1 MTGTDL
7 IAIVILCTILIA
19 VIVYLMH
26 WLYRHSSKDQ
36 SFVRTGSGGEKIVMG
51 GGALVIPIIHDI
63 TVVNMNAIPIEIR
76 QQGEQALITKNKM
89 RVDIITE
96 FFVRVAPSEEAV
108 STAARTLGARTQD
121 SMALK
126 EVIQG
131 RLIDALAAITAS
143 LTIEDIHSNRGEF
156 IRRVSELVKD
166 VLSTNGLE
174 LEAASLTSL
183 NQADLNFF
191 NPNNHFDAE
200 GLTLIVRETEE
211 NRKLRNEI
219 ENETRVKI
227 KYRDFEAENRII
239 EIDRDLEFVRI
250 DQARDIENKKSKQ
263 AAEIEA
269 EQSNSQIE
277 ISKAKSKA
285 VEEALLVEITR
296 ERSIDEEK
304 INSESKIK
312 SLEIERRRDTTLIDI
327 ESDTKLEKERLHTRQ
342 QIEEERVLREKEIK
356 KAEIEARL
364 HITNFET
371 QSDGEIE
378 TVRLEKR
385 QKVENSRITA
395 DKSIELAG
403 MKSER
408 EVKVSF
414 EAAQSEA
421 ERAVL
426 SKKLEVEKQRLAVE
440 EEVQA
445 RDIERQHK
453 IKIAETASFRETED
467 ARLVANREIEELRV
481 SASRYIERFE
491 IEQQTEIEVADK
503 QRLIAVVNKAIDE
516 ALARTKQAEA
526 LEVLAASEEKIDTAR
541 AEEQANRAKRVET
554 IEAESRAER
563 ETIRVVKYAE
573 AEKIASEQRAEAQ
586 IADSKAAEFRYVVD
600 STGNQKLNEAENV
613 RSDESRR
620 SALLEGVVKRL
631 PEIIRE
637 QVKPMENIESIK
649 IMHVDGLP
657 GLNSPSEFGGS
668 GDANASSS
676 GGGGSVPDQV
686 VSSAMKYR
694 TQVAFVDGLMEELG
708 LPLKNLG
715 AAGGMQFRNFPS
727 SGKSGPEGK

>member
-1 MTGTDL
+1 MTGTDI
-7 IAIVILCTILIA
+7 IAIVILVTILIA

-51 GGALVIPIIHDI
+51 GGALVIPIVHDI

-76 QQGEQALITKNKM
+76 QQGEQSLITRNKM
-89 RVDIITE
+89 RIDIITE
-96 FFVRVAPSEEAV
+96 FFVRVAPSEEGV
-108 STAARTLGARTQD
+108 SIAARTLGARTQD
-121 SMALK
+121 PMALK

-131 RLIDALAAITAS
+131 RLIDALSAVTAT
-143 LTIEDIHSNRGEF
+143 LTMEDIHADRGDF
-156 IRRVSELVKD
+156 IQRVSELVKN

-183 NQADLNFF
+183 NQADLSFF
-191 NPNNHFDAE
+191 NPDNHFDAE

-227 KYRDFEAENRII
+227 KHRDFEAENRVI

-250 DQARDIENKKSKQ
+250 DQARDIENKKFKQ

-277 ISKAKSKA
+277 ISRARSKA
-285 VEEALLVEITR
+285 AEEAAIVEITR
-296 ERSIDEEK
+296 ERSIDREK
-304 INSESKIK
+304 INSESEVK
-312 SLEIERRRDTTLIDI
+312 SLEIERQRDTTLTDI
-327 ESDTKLEKERLHTRQ
+327 ASNTTLEKERLHTRQ
-342 QIEEERVLREKEIK
+342 QIEAERVLREKEIK
-356 KAEIEARL
+356 EAEIEARL
-364 HITNFET
+364 RVTNFEI

-385 QKVENSRITA
+385 QQVENSRITA

-403 MKSER
+403 VKSDSEIRVSHEVAKSES
-408 EVKVSF
+408 EK
-414 EAAQSEA
+414 AA
-421 ERAVL
+421 L
-426 SKKLEVEKQRLAVE
+426 SKKLVVEKQRLAVE

-481 SASRYIERFE
+481 SAVRYIERFE
-491 IEQQTEIEVADK
+491 IEQRMEIEVTDK
-503 QRLIAVVNKAIDE
+503 QRLITVVNKAIDE
-516 ALARTKQAEA
+516 AVVRTKQAEA
-526 LEVLAASEEKIDTAR
+526 LEVLAATEEKVNTAR
-541 AEEQANRAKRVET
+541 AEEQANRAKT
-554 IEAESRAER
+554 IENIEAQSRAER
-563 ETIRVVKYAE
+563 ESIRMVKHAE

-586 IADSKAAEFRYVVD
+586 IADSKAAEFRYSVD
-600 STGNQKLNEAENV
+600 SVGNQKLNEAENA

-620 SALLEGVVKRL
+620 SAILEGVVKRL

-657 GLNSPSEFGGS
+657 GLNSPSETGGQ
-668 GDANASSS
+668 GEPNASSS

-686 VSSAMKYR
+686 VNSAMKYR

-727 SGKSGPEGK
+727 ADKSSKDVK

>member
-1 MTGTDL
+1 MTGTDI
-7 IAIVILCTILIA
+7 IAIVILVTILIA
-19 VIVYLMH
+19 VIVYLTH

-76 QQGEQALITKNKM
+76 QQGEQSLITRNKM
-89 RVDIITE
+89 RIDIITE
-96 FFVRVAPSEEAV
+96 FFVRVTPSEEGV
-108 STAARTLGARTQD
+108 SIAARTLGARTRD
-121 SMALK
+121 PMALK

-131 RLIDALAAITAS
+131 RLIDALSSVTAT
-143 LTIEDIHSNRGEF
+143 LTMEDIHADRGDF
-156 IRRVSELVKD
+156 IRRVSELVKS

-183 NQADLNFF
+183 NQADLSFF
-191 NPNNHFDAE
+191 NPDNHFDAE
-200 GLTLIVRETEE
+200 GLTLIIRETEE

-219 ENETRVKI
+219 ENDTRVKI
-227 KYRDFEAENRII
+227 KHRDFEAENRVI

-250 DQARDIENKKSKQ
+250 DQARDIENKKCKQ

-277 ISKAKSKA
+277 ISKARSKA
-285 VEEALLVEITR
+285 VEEAALVEITR
-296 ERSIDEEK
+296 ERCIDQEK
-304 INSESKIK
+304 INSESEIK
-312 SLEIERRRDTTLIDI
+312 SLEIERRRDTTLTDI
-327 ESDTKLEKERLHTRQ
+327 ASTTKLEKERLHTRQ
-342 QIEEERVLREKEIK
+342 QIEAERVLREKEIK
-356 KAEIEARL
+356 EAEIEARL
-364 HITNFET
+364 QVTNFET

-378 TVRLEKR
+378 TARLEKR
-385 QKVENSRITA
+385 QQVESSRIST
-395 DKSIELAG
+395 DKSIEIAG
-403 MKSER
+403 VKSES
-408 EVKVSF
+408 EIKVLH
-414 EAAQSEA
+414 EAAQSES
-421 ERAVL
+421 ERAAL
-426 SKKLEVEKQRLAVE
+426 SKKLQIEKQRLAVE

-453 IKIAETASFRETED
+453 IKIAETASYRETED

-481 SASRYIERFE
+481 SAVRYIERFE
-491 IEQQTEIEVADK
+491 IEQQMEIEVTDK
-503 QRLIAVVNKAIDE
+503 QRLITVVNKAIDE
-516 ALARTKQAEA
+516 AVVRTRQAEA
-526 LEVLAASEEKIDTAR
+526 LEVLAATEEKVNTAR
-541 AEEQANRAKRVET
+541 AEEQANRAKTIET

-563 ETIRVVKYAE
+563 ESIRMVKHAE

-586 IADSKAAEFRYVVD
+586 IADSKAAEFRYAVD
-600 STGNQKLNEAENV
+600 SAGNKKLNEAENA

-620 SALLEGVVKRL
+620 SAILEGVVRRL

-637 QVKPMENIESIK
+637 QVKPMENIDSIK

-657 GLNSPSEFGGS
+657 GLNSPSETGGL
-668 GDANASSS
+668 GDSDPSSS

-686 VSSAMKYR
+686 VNSAMKYR

-727 SGKSGPEGK
+727 SGKSGTDGK

>member
-1 MTGTDL
+1 MTGTDI
-7 IAIVILCTILIA
+7 IAIVILVTILIA

-76 QQGEQALITKNKM
+76 QQGEQSLITRNKM
-89 RVDIITE
+89 RIDIITE
-96 FFVRVAPSEEAV
+96 FFVRVTPSEEGV
-108 STAARTLGARTQD
+108 SIAARTLGARTRNP
-121 SMALK
+121 MALK

-131 RLIDALAAITAS
+131 RLIDALSSVTAT
-143 LTIEDIHSNRGEF
+143 LTMEDIHADRGDF
-156 IRRVSELVKD
+156 IRRVSELVKN

-183 NQADLNFF
+183 NQADLSFF
-191 NPNNHFDAE
+191 NPDNHFDAE
-200 GLTLIVRETEE
+200 GLTLIIRETEE

-219 ENETRVKI
+219 ENDTRVKI
-227 KYRDFEAENRII
+227 KHRDFEAENRVI

-250 DQARDIENKKSKQ
+250 DQARDIENKKFKQ

-277 ISKAKSKA
+277 ISKARSKA
-285 VEEALLVEITR
+285 VEEAALVEITR
-296 ERSIDEEK
+296 ERFIDQEK
-304 INSESKIK
+304 INSESEIK
-312 SLEIERRRDTTLIDI
+312 SLEIERRRDTTLTDI
-327 ESDTKLEKERLHTRQ
+327 ASTTKLEKERLHTRQ
-342 QIEEERVLREKEIK
+342 QIEAERVLREKEIK
-356 KAEIEARL
+356 EAEIEARL
-364 HITNFET
+364 QVTNFET

-378 TVRLEKR
+378 TARLEKR
-385 QKVENSRITA
+385 QQVESSRIST
-395 DKSIELAG
+395 DKSIEIAG
-403 MKSER
+403 VKSDSEI
-408 EVKVSF
+408 KVSY
-414 EAAQSEA
+414 EAAQSESESA
-421 ERAVL
+421 AL
-426 SKKLEVEKQRLAVE
+426 SKKLQIEKQRLAVE

-453 IKIAETASFRETED
+453 IKIAETASYRETED

-481 SASRYIERFE
+481 SALRYIERFE
-491 IEQQTEIEVADK
+491 IEQQMEIEVTDK
-503 QRLIAVVNKAIDE
+503 QRLITVVNKAIDE
-516 ALARTKQAEA
+516 AVVRTRQAEA
-526 LEVLAASEEKIDTAR
+526 LQVLAATEEKVNTAR
-541 AEEQANRAKRVET
+541 AEEQANRAKTIET
-554 IEAESRAER
+554 IEAKSRAER
-563 ETIRVVKYAE
+563 ESIRMVKHAE
-573 AEKIASEQRAEAQ
+573 AEKMASEQRAEAQ
-586 IADSKAAEFRYVVD
+586 IADSKAAEFRYAVD
-600 STGNQKLNEAENV
+600 SAGNQKLNEAENA

-620 SALLEGVVKRL
+620 SAILEGVVRRL

-637 QVKPMENIESIK
+637 QVKPMENIDSIK

-657 GLNSPSEFGGS
+657 GLNSPSETGGLGES
-668 GDANASSS
+668 NASSS

-686 VSSAMKYR
+686 VNSAMKYR

-727 SGKSGPEGK
+727 SGKSSTDGK

>member
-1 MTGTDL
+1 MTGTDI
-7 IAIVILCTILIA
+7 IAIVILVTILIA

-76 QQGEQALITKNKM
+76 QQGEQSLITRNKM
-89 RVDIITE
+89 RIDIITE
-96 FFVRVAPSEEAV
+96 FFVRVAPSEEGV
-108 STAARTLGARTQD
+108 SIAARTLGARTQD
-121 SMALK
+121 PMALK

-131 RLIDALAAITAS
+131 RLIDALSSVTAT
-143 LTIEDIHSNRGEF
+143 LTMEDIHADRGDF
-156 IRRVSELVKD
+156 IRRVSELVKS

-183 NQADLNFF
+183 NQADLSFF
-191 NPNNHFDAE
+191 NPDNHFDAE
-200 GLTLIVRETEE
+200 GLTLIIRETEE

-219 ENETRVKI
+219 ENDTRVKI
-227 KYRDFEAENRII
+227 KHRDFEAENRVI

-250 DQARDIENKKSKQ
+250 DQARDIENKKFKQ

-277 ISKAKSKA
+277 ISKARSKA
-285 VEEALLVEITR
+285 VEEAALVEITR
-296 ERSIDEEK
+296 ERFIDQEK
-304 INSESKIK
+304 INSESEIK
-312 SLEIERRRDTTLIDI
+312 SLEIERRRDTTLTDI
-327 ESDTKLEKERLHTRQ
+327 ASTTKLEKERLHTRQ
-342 QIEEERVLREKEIK
+342 QIEAERVLREKEIK
-356 KAEIEARL
+356 EAEIEARL
-364 HITNFET
+364 QVTNFET

-378 TVRLEKR
+378 TARLEKR
-385 QKVENSRITA
+385 QQVESSRIST
-395 DKSIELAG
+395 DKSIEIAG
-403 MKSER
+403 VKSDSEI
-408 EVKVSF
+408 KVSY
-414 EAAQSEA
+414 EAAQSESESA
-421 ERAVL
+421 AL
-426 SKKLEVEKQRLAVE
+426 SKKLQIEKQRLAVE

-453 IKIAETASFRETED
+453 IKIAETASYRETED

-481 SASRYIERFE
+481 SALRYIERFE
-491 IEQQTEIEVADK
+491 IEQQMEIEVTDK
-503 QRLIAVVNKAIDE
+503 QRLITVVNKAIDE
-516 ALARTKQAEA
+516 AVVRTRQAEA
-526 LEVLAASEEKIDTAR
+526 LQVLAATEEKVNTAR
-541 AEEQANRAKRVET
+541 AEEQANRAKTIET
-554 IEAESRAER
+554 IEAQSRAER
-563 ETIRVVKYAE
+563 ESIRMVKHAE

-586 IADSKAAEFRYVVD
+586 IADSKAAEFRYAVD
-600 STGNQKLNEAENV
+600 SAGNQKLNEAENA

-620 SALLEGVVKRL
+620 SAILEGVVRRL

-637 QVKPMENIESIK
+637 QVKPMENIDSIK

-657 GLNSPSEFGGS
+657 GLNSPSETGGL
-668 GDANASSS
+668 GDSNASSS

-686 VSSAMKYR
+686 VNSAMKYR

-727 SGKSGPEGK
+727 SGKSSTDGK